1 MIAGSL
7 AQLAALGVIG
17 PAVFTVLFTLL
28 GVGLGLVPLLGV
40 GLLLLYVLVYAMYAT
55 AWLEYARVDGLYG
68 LELPPVRVRRSS
80 RPGFG
85 GFLRM
90 VWAQFTD
97 PIVWRGIASIAVS
110 TVLGLLVVPLLTA
123 VIAGIAGA
131 FAPLY
136 AGETVRL
143 FGIGLD
149 VGSALAVP
157 VGIVGALAASAAL
170 VGLATVCSAGRS
182 SSPPAKPS
190 SPTRRDSPRSSVPA
204 RCDRP
209 RWSAPG
215 SSAISTTACSRD
227 WSRSG

>member
-123 VIAGIAGA
+123 VIVGIAGA

-136 AGETVRL
+136 AGATA
-143 FGIGLD
+143 
-149 VGSALAVP
+149 GSINVW
-157 VGIVGALAASAAL
+157 
-170 VGLATVCSAGRS
+170 S
-182 SSPPAKPS
+182 SDSLHPSFPPANSTQPMSSACPS
-190 SPTRRDSPRSSVPA
+190 KVRSITPERCRCTRRASSGPRVS
-204 RCDRP
+204 
-209 RWSAPG
+209 
-215 SSAISTTACSRD
+215 
-227 WSRSG
+227 